1 MRCLHESR
9 VENIYCVLSHKI
21 SIAYYLI
28 NGMTAEQ
35 KRNLTVQCLTAIQ
48 ETGMLIVSLTCDG
61 LQSNIT
67 TLESLGCNFNVDD

>member
-1 MRCLHESR
+1 
-9 VENIYCVLSHKI
+9 
-21 SIAYYLI
+21 
-28 NGMTAEQ
+28 MTAEQ

-67 TLESLGCNFNVDD
+67 MLESLGCNFNDVDNF